1 MWRKYHTHHA
11 GGRDNLY
18 VLHRF
23 VRASGDMA
31 GGDDVLPVIERL
43 YAAAAEPY
51 LWQSALEAVIDLVA
65 AGHGFIDA
73 GDEVGKRGVIVNA
86 RVDEGVLAAV
96 SAPEPARLVLPLVL
110 AIPQGLTTRDE
121 VISDHDF
128 EASAMYNEFCR
139 PLNGFH
145 SLHLRRN
152 GASDAFLL
160 SLCRPRSSGRFDAD
174 DTAVLARLAPHVAG
188 ALALYRRLSTAEQR
202 EAGLARVL
210 DRLDAGTI
218 LADACGRPVMLNAR
232 AERIIGEADG
242 LSLDAGGLVTA
253 TATATQD
260 LRAAIAAAA
269 GDAAAEPQRVRLQ
282 RPSRRLPLM
291 LTVLPI
297 WRLGPVLPGIA
308 APRVA
313 IFISEPDQPPTIDV
327 VALAEIFGLTGREG
341 EVATLLADGLDL
353 ETIAS
358 RFGIGLGTVR
368 GYLKGVFDKTGA
380 RSQSSLVAL
389 LRGFADRIR

>member
-1 MWRKYHTHHA
+1 
-11 GGRDNLY
+11 
-18 VLHRF
+18 
-23 VRASGDMA
+23 MA

-43 YAAAAEPY
+43 YAAAAEPD
-51 LWQSALEAVIDLVA
+51 LWQSALEAIIDLVA

-73 GDEVGKRGVIVNA
+73 GDGVGKQGVMVNA

-96 SAPEPARLVLPLVL
+96 SASEPARLVLPLVR

-152 GASDAFLL
+152 GASDPFLL
-160 SLCRPRSSGRFDAD
+160 SLCRPRSSNRFDAD
-174 DTAVLARLAPHVAG
+174 DRAVLARLAPHVAG
-188 ALALYRRLSTAEQR
+188 ALALSRRLSIGEQR

-210 DRLDAGTI
+210 DRLEAGVIVIDAF
-218 LADACGRPVMLNAR
+218 GRPVMLNAP

-253 TATATQD
+253 TATAAQD
-260 LRAAIAAAA
+260 LRDAIAAAA
-269 GDAAAEPQRVRLQ
+269 RDSAAEPRRVRLQ

-291 LTVLPI
+291 LTVVPI

-313 IFISEPDQPPTIDV
+313 IFISEPDRPVPIDI
-327 VALAEIFGLTGREG
+327 VALVDTFGLTGREG
-341 EVATLLADGLDL
+341 EVAALLAEGLDL

-358 RFGIGLGTVR
+358 QLGIGLGTVR
-368 GYLKGVFDKTGA
+368 GYLKDVFDKTGA